1 MRASVKGLLGTLIGD
16 LFLAPRHSLLFW
28 TVCVS
33 FDETIFSFNFWK
45 AASIVSL
52 GEAKNGF
59 IFGVKLWLRVWSQN
73 LSFLEFVAD
82 YFRLACVGS
91 GRMRAEWVVPALLWF
106 YKHDS
111 GS

>member
-1 MRASVKGLLGTLIGD
+1 MELYALCWTYGSVVRASVQGLLGTLIGD
-16 LFLAPRHSLLFW
+16 LFWRRGIPCCFGPFVFLLM
-28 TVCVS
+28 
-33 FDETIFSFNFWK
+33 ETIFSFNF
-45 AASIVSL
+45 
-52 GEAKNGF
+52 GF

-73 LSFLEFVAD
+73 LSFVEFVAD

-91 GRMRAEWVVPALLWF
+91 GRMRAEWVVPALRWF